1 MKLSKSAIVT
11 QGKQLTV
18 DLILTNKSKFV
29 FKVTMI
35 VTKSLFNLILAP
47 VIFSSRPLALRQ
59 CTMDMMK
66 RAIRMI
72 VYQLVFIE
80 LFTKRGPAYVSV
92 RFLE

>member
-18 DLILTNKSKFV
+18 DLTLTNNSNFG

-35 VTKSLFNLILAP
+35 VTKSLFNLIFAP

-66 RAIRMI
+66 RVIHMI
-72 VYQLVFIE
+72 VYQLVCIE
-80 LFTKRGPAYVSV
+80 LFIKRGPA
-92 RFLE
+92 